1 MHLFLPIQ
9 AISLVQPSMSYMR
22 LLWAIMDNVY
32 PILAHE
38 FEESGTN
45 LKIVRTN
52 LKIVPVLI

>member
-1 MHLFLPIQ
+1 
-9 AISLVQPSMSYMR
+9 MSYMR
-22 LLWAIMDNVY
+22 LLWAIMDNFY

-52 LKIVPVLI
+52 LKIVQTNPELVPELIRNYFYFL